1 MSEIKSGEIRLTKG
15 ESERFKNSMI
25 HLDMD
30 SIKIRDAFIN
40 DNNNGTITINS
51 DGSGTITITHSK
63 IIPISNPNYYMQETP
78 EELLDIVNE
87 LPIFITDVDLSNVE
101 LSEKIPEEHI
111 IGVTIPNTATLR
123 LCYINADI
131 VWKDKKYGNNYCYKN
146 AIIKVDSNL
155 LNIKGIEYVEYAD
168 AIDCELDGKEKGGR
182 YEI

>member
-1 MSEIKSGEIRLTKG
+1 MSEIKSGEIRLTK
-15 ESERFKNSMI
+15 EEFERFKNSMI

-30 SIKIRDAFIN
+30 SIKMRDAFIN

-51 DGSGTITITHSK
+51 DGSGTITMKNI

-111 IGVTIPNTATLR
+111 IGVTIPNTATLG

-155 LNIKGIEYVEYAD
+155 LNIKDIEYVEYA
-168 AIDCELDGKEKGGR
+168 
-182 YEI
+182 EIFTACRN